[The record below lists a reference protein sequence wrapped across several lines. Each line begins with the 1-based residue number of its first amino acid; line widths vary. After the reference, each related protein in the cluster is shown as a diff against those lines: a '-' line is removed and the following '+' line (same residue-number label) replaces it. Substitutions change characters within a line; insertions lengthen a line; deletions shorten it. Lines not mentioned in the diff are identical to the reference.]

1 MRAQCQHPT
10 RPTLKVNGKQW
21 QCKLCVWGNIE
32 SHYLLL
38 GFPGESDDTESACNV
53 GDLSSIPRLGRS
65 PGQGNGNPPQYS
77 CLDNRHGQRKL
88 GGGGCSLWDHKE
100 SDMTD
105 GLKLFSRRWTWKVL
119 HFPFHKEIKNG
130 QNRQSLSG
138 SMTRPAW
145 TASITK
151 DSKIKSLPQWRG
163 CNDSYGWSMLM
174 YGRN

>member
-1 MRAQCQHPT
+1 MENNGN
-10 RPTLKVNGKQW
+10 VN
-21 QCKLCVWGNIE
+21 CVWGGILNHIIYCWA
-32 SHYLLL
+32 SLV
-38 GFPGESDDTESACNV
+38 NQM
-53 GDLSSIPRLGRS
+53 I
-65 PGQGNGNPPQYS
+65 QNPPAMWETWARS
-77 CLDNRHGQRKL
+77 LGWEDPLDKEMATHPSILAWRITMDRGSW

-100 SDMTD
+100 SDMTE